1 MASHPSIAKHP
12 DLDEWIEIA
21 ADGRIV
27 LHTGKVELGQRI
39 YTALAIIA
47 AEELDVDYDRID
59 VRRAET
65 GVDPNEGMTTGSM
78 SMQHSGNAIRMASAT
93 ARRHLLALAAKRLG
107 VEADSLEVADG
118 LVQSRDSNQ
127 SVSYWDLMEG
137 KAFGIPVDETVRVK
151 APQDHTRVGR
161 RVTPKGM
168 AEIVTGRMTYLPDMT
183 MPGMLHARLVRPP
196 HYFARLQRLDDTVV
210 ERLSAEDVTVVRDGS
225 FIAVAAENEY
235 AAVKAA
241 GRLRNAAEWDEGDG
255 LPTGELFESITG
267 NERVSLPVAAGG
279 APVEEPVPELVPPP
293 EEAAVTLSAR
303 YEKPYLMH
311 GSMGPSAGCA
321 LYESG
326 KLTVW
331 THSQGIYALRG
342 ALARALDMDEA
353 DLHLVFMPAAGCYG
367 HNGADDA
374 AFEAALIALAI
385 PGTPVLLKWTRDDEH
400 AWEPYGSAMVC
411 ALRGSL
417 DSEGRIVDWSHESYG
432 DTFIGRPVPGRYD
445 SPESRLVSTHFRE
458 AALDW
463 PVPAPAMGAHIGIH
477 RNLEPLY
484 AIPNPRLVK
493 NLVRGLP
500 LRTSALR
507 SLGAFG
513 NVAAIESFMDE
524 LADAAGIDPVD
535 FRLRHLED
543 ERAGDVVR
551 TLAERMAADGGGR
564 RPRRRDRLCPLQERR
579 RLLRRRH
586 RTRGHRRCNRQAASR
601 LDRGRRRRGRR
612 PGRPH
617 GPARGRADSGRQLDA
632 LRTGDLERGRHHQP
646 ELGDLSGH
654 PLRQHSDGRDRAHGT
669 PRRALPRCR
678 RDRRRADGRRHCQRH
693 LPGDRPAP
701 QKNAVRCRR
710 HPQGRDAL
718 GLDRAGKHG
727 LSRGICQRVAACVL
741 ISAIRWHADCASWLG
756 NVRFR
761 AS

>member
-551 TLAERMAADGGGR
+551 TLAERMAADGAGADDARGAGIAFARYKNVAAYCAVGIELEVTDDATVRLHRAWIVADAGEVVDPGG
-564 RPRRRDRLCPLQERR
+564 LTAQLEGG
-579 RLLRRRH
+579 LI
-586 RTRGHRRCNRQAASR
+586 QAASWTLYEQVTWNGGGITSR
-601 LDRGRRRRGRR
+601 NWETYPVIRFDNIPTVETVLMER
-612 PGRPH
+612 PGEPFLGAGETVA
-617 GPARGRADSGRQLDA
+617 GPTGGAIANAIYQATGLRLRRMPFDADA
-632 LRTGDLERGRHHQP
+632 I
-646 ELGDLSGH
+646 
-654 PLRQHSDGRDRAHGT
+654 
-669 PRRALPRCR
+669 RRA
-678 RDRRRADGRRHCQRH
+678 AMH
-693 LPGDRPAP
+693 
-701 QKNAVRCRR
+701 
-710 HPQGRDAL
+710 
-718 GLDRAGKHG
+718 
-727 LSRGICQRVAACVL
+727 
-741 ISAIRWHADCASWLG
+741 
-756 NVRFR
+756 
-761 AS
+761 